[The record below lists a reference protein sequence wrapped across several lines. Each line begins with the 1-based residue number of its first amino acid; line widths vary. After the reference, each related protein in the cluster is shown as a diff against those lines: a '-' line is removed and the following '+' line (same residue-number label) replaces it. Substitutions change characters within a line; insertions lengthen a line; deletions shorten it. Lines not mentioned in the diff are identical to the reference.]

1 MSFLPLV
8 RELVRT
14 YQAFESVSG
23 AHIRTLDLTP
33 PQFDVI
39 ATLGNQP
46 PMTCKILGEKT
57 LITKGTLTGI
67 LDRLEAKGFIARLSN
82 EDDGR
87 SQKVTLT
94 PEGEKLFQRVF
105 PQHGA
110 HLEKVFNQLSQQEI
124 TELTNAL
131 KKLRAAMETES

>member
-23 AHIRTLDLTP
+23 AHIRTLNLTP

>member
-131 KKLRAAMETES
+131 KKLRAAIETES

>member
-23 AHIRTLDLTP
+23 AHIRTLNLTP

-105 PQHGA
+105 PQRGA

>member
-14 YQAFESVSG
+14 YQAFESASG